1 MSFKTRLDQLN
12 VPAPRSTSQLII
24 APLSNQSILQS
35 TLFTTH
41 THTYSTQ
48 IHTHAN
54 SVTLQL
60 TSTYTPKA
68 LSFVSHLY
76 ILKQCRCSFKR
87 TSCTTWYLNHD
98 DMHDLTTHTYMTTFT
113 ETRLYS
119 TTCTTWYP
127 NHDDMHDLITHTYMT
142 TFTETR
148 LYSFTSTNRIPIN
161 STFR

>member
-1 MSFKTRLDQLN
+1 MSSVTCTPQVRQKRKVTQPAFTRVHAHNFLHSCAITYMRQTHNAHNILTLATVTFKTFSTLYAIHIIMSFKTRLDQLN

-60 TSTYTPKA
+60 TSTYTPIA
-68 LSFVSHLY
+68 LPFESHLY
-76 ILKQCRCSFKR
+76 LLK
-87 TSCTTWYLNHD
+87 
-98 DMHDLTTHTYMTTFT
+98 
-113 ETRLYS
+113 
-119 TTCTTWYP
+119 
-127 NHDDMHDLITHTYMT
+127 
-142 TFTETR
+142 
-148 LYSFTSTNRIPIN
+148 
-161 STFR
+161 